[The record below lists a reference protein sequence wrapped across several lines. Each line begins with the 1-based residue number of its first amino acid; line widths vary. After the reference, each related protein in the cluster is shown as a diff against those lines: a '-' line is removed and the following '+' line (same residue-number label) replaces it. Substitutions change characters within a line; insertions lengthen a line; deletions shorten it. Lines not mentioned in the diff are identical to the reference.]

1 MSRRRDTAA
10 LAAALAAGTMVAGL
24 VPSPEPAPAARPAR
38 RRPANGAQLAMWREQ
53 DRAALLELQAERKDN
68 RSRRLSF
75 WERWTMGWK
84 RKSLAL
90 TESRRRPR
98 AARRAILAS
107 QGRPFT
113 GRQWRKLRKEIR
125 RQGRAA

>member
-10 LAAALAAGTMVAGL
+10 LATGAMVAGL

-53 DRAALLELQAERKDN
+53 DRAAVLELQAERKDN
-68 RSRRLSF
+68 RSRRLATWLKWTIG
-75 WERWTMGWK
+75 WERK
-84 RKSLAL
+84 REAF
-90 TESRRRPR
+90 ESRRRPR
-98 AARRAILAS
+98 ADRLRLLRAS
-107 QGRPFT
+107 GRPVS
-113 GRQWRKLRKEIR
+113 GRQWIRLRKAVR